1 MPKVTLTNRS
11 FTATTLVKIFAPW
24 DVQTWN
30 QIWKQHESEVCTV
43 DCDSMLRFGITT
55 YMRVIQV
62 FKQILEYVTHTHIV
76 GNLTISCL
84 LSHLPTSCYIR
95 ALAVLAT
102 LELVH
107 HGWACSGSRAEIC
120 NPQICICPQS
130 NGSTRHSG
138 QPDPEG
144 KKVMMQHL
152 GQWSKNCHDQKL
164 RIHQLS
170 FDSCWLQLKLLAV
183 PVTCPFFFSW
193 ELLPLPLQLEL
204 SHHGF
209 SWMWNCSQKAWKVH
223 LLLKLGPPGWVFISQ
238 KLQEQRWRE
247 LARLW

>member
-1 MPKVTLTNRS
+1 MSQTLTLSEIWPFLACYHICQLLAIFALRQFSQHLSSFIMGEFARAHVQKFTILKFAFALKVTEAHGIPGS
-11 FTATTLVKIFAPW
+11 PV
-24 DVQTWN
+24 
-30 QIWKQHESEVCTV
+30 
-43 DCDSMLRFGITT
+43 LR
-55 YMRVIQV
+55 
-62 FKQILEYVTHTHIV
+62 
-76 GNLTISCL
+76 
-84 LSHLPTSCYIR
+84 
-95 ALAVLAT
+95 
-102 LELVH
+102 
-107 HGWACSGSRAEIC
+107 
-120 NPQICICPQS
+120 
-130 NGSTRHSG
+130 
-138 QPDPEG
+138 G

-152 GQWSKNCHDQKL
+152 GSWSKNCHDQKL

-209 SWMWNCSQKAWKVH
+209 FWMWNCSQKAWKVH